1 MVIPPRVTMNG
12 GRRRRVTPRPC
23 RKPIAVPIARQI
35 PSPISQLM
43 PPQAFGS
50 TVVKLSPLIT
60 YAAVMAHTA
69 RMEPTERSIPAVRMT
84 KVIPTAMIP

>member
-1 MVIPPRVTMNG
+1 
-12 GRRRRVTPRPC
+12 
-23 RKPIAVPIARQI
+23 
-35 PSPISQLM
+35 M

-60 YAAVMAHTA
+60 YAAVMAQTA